1 MKNYFKAIV
10 GISALSLALI
20 SSVPAQASAP
30 ILGLIPEAAE
40 NIILVDP
47 ADGILMTPE
56 EVAEIEAQESQF
68 VEAAGELVTLGGT
81 PGIMSGSITP
91 YVNTTT
97 CGNRTDVYRWRNTSG
112 STVLCWAN
120 KGKAYTSNYVTV
132 GSLCPGPNKG
142 QTYYKY
148 GTSHYWSTW
157 RGPMA
162 NNNTCYSFG
171 NDIVYAKGINIQ

>member
-1 MKNYFKAIV
+1 MKNYIKTIV
-10 GISALSLALI
+10 GFSALSLALI
-20 SSVPAQASAP
+20 SSVPAQAAP
-30 ILGLIPEAAE
+30 GSLALTQESVE
-40 NIILVDP
+40 NVIIVDP

-68 VEAAGELVTLGGT
+68 VQAAGEIVTLGEPSSFT
-81 PGIMSGSITP
+81 IGSITP
-91 YVNTTT
+91 YVNTAT
-97 CGNRTDVYRWRNTSG
+97 CGNRTDLYRWKNTSG

-120 KGKAYTSNYVTV
+120 AGKAYTSNYVTV

-171 NDIVYAKGINIQ
+171 DDIVYAKGINIQ